1 MSFKEFNPFITVGKI
16 IDIKFII
23 FPYYP
28 FNVYKLRSDVSTYF
42 WFGKLVFFLSSFLS
56 SSLLSSV
63 SLYYFQ
69 CSLLLCIYQKFPL
82 ESVYFFLKDS
92 FYHFFFLKCLSAGSE
107 LSLFLYICKSLYFAF
122 IFWRYFCWVL
132 NSRFY
137 LFLFFPLSFG
147 LQCFWPKFHVILI
160 FVLWYIMCL
169 FSLWLF

>member
-92 FYHFFFLKCLSAGSE
+92 FHHFFFFEVPVCWQWIISVFVYLQKPLFRLHFLKI
-107 LSLFLYICKSLYFAF
+107 FLLGVEF
-122 IFWRYFCWVL
+122 
-132 NSRFY
+132 
-137 LFLFFPLSFG
+137 
-147 LQCFWPKFHVILI
+147 
-160 FVLWYIMCL
+160 
-169 FSLWLF
+169 